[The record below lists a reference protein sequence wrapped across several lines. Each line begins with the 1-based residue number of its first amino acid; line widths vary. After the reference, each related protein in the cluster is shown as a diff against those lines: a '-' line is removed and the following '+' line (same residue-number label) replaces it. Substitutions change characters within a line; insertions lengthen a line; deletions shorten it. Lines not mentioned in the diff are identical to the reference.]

1 MSTETG
7 LAPSPAEVTTP
18 ATTETKTETPAN
30 DGFINHD
37 EPSNE
42 PEGGE
47 GGDTEGDK
55 PADKAKPD
63 EPAKKDGEDGEAKKK
78 LSGAQR
84 AKLRTERLLNENA
97 ELQRRLEE
105 AERAKQAA
113 PAGEDDPEPRE
124 EDFKDWFDYRDARAA
139 WLAGRKVSEKLE
151 KHSQARE
158 ESERSEKQA
167 QAARE
172 RAEAHAE
179 RVEQARGT
187 ITDFDSVME
196 EMKGVNVRN
205 DVLEEIM
212 SSDKSALITYHL
224 AQNPNEL
231 DALNSMSRTE
241 LARAMGRLEATVKLP
256 EAKRA
261 TSAPAPLSRP
271 KGGASPPSQ
280 EADLEAYLNKKYG
293 KDRK

>member
-1 MSTETG
+1 MSTETEQ
-7 LAPSPAEVTTP
+7 AVTPAEVTTP
-18 ATTETKTETPAN
+18 ESKTETPAN
-30 DGFINHD
+30 DGFVNLD
-37 EPSNE
+37 EVTE
-42 PEGGE
+42 ETEGEDDEKPEGE
-47 GGDTEGDK
+47 K
-55 PADKAKPD
+55 PEEAKPD
-63 EPAKKDGEDGEAKKK
+63 EPAKKDGEEGEAKKK

-113 PAGEDDPEPRE
+113 PASDSDEKPPRE
-124 EDFKDWFDYRDARAA
+124 EDFPDWFAWQRALTAFEAGKKAGEAIDKRLQSREDAERTQQ
-139 WLAGRKVSEKLE
+139 
-151 KHSQARE
+151 QA
-158 ESERSEKQA
+158 K
-167 QAARE
+167 AARE
-172 RAEAHAE
+172 RADAHAE
-179 RVEQARGT
+179 RVEEARGT
-187 ITDFDSVME
+187 ITDFDQVME
-196 EMKGVNVRN
+196 EMKGVNVRT

-212 SSDKSALITYHL
+212 SSEKSALITYHL

-261 TSAPAPLSRP
+261 TTAPAPLSRP

-280 EADLEAYLNKKYG
+280 EAALEAYLSKTYG
-293 KDRK
+293 DRRK

>member
-1 MSTETG
+1 MSTEQTAET
-7 LAPSPAEVTTP
+7 LANDTA
-18 ATTETKTETPAN
+18 AADTKTETPVN

-37 EPSNE
+37 ELTE
-42 PEGGE
+42 PEVDNETGE
-47 GGDTEGDK
+47 VK
-55 PADKAKPD
+55 PEETKPD
-63 EPAKKDGEDGEAKKK
+63 EPAKKDGEEARKK

-84 AKLRTERLLNENA
+84 AKLRESRLLNENA

-105 AERAKQAA
+105 AERAKPAA
-113 PAGEDDPEPRE
+113 PASEADKPPRE
-124 EDFKDWFDYRDARAA
+124 EDFPDWFAWQRALTAHEAGKSARDAI
-139 WLAGRKVSEKLE
+139 KSEF
-151 KHSQARE
+151 QTRE
-158 ESERSEKQA
+158 ESERSQKQA
-167 QAARE
+167 ETSRL
-172 RAEAHAE
+172 RAEAHAD
-179 RVEQARGT
+179 RVESAREI
-187 ITDFDSVME
+187 ITDFDEVMG

-212 SSDKSALITYHL
+212 SSDKSALIAYHL

-280 EADLEAYLNKKYG
+280 EAVLETWLTKKYG
-293 KDRK
+293 KDRR

>member
-1 MSTETG
+1 MSTETE
-7 LAPSPAEVTTP
+7 LAGTPAEVTTP
-18 ATTETKTETPAN
+18 ETKTETPVN
-30 DGFINHD
+30 NGFVNLDD
-37 EPSNE
+37 EA
-42 PEGGE
+42 PEGE
-47 GGDTEGDK
+47 SEETEGEK
-55 PADKAKPD
+55 PEDKAKTE
-63 EPAKKDGEDGEAKKK
+63 EPAKKDGEEAEAKKK

-84 AKLRTERLLNENA
+84 AKLREARLLNENA

-105 AERAKQAA
+105 AERRKEPAA
-113 PAGEDDPEPRE
+113 AAGDSDKPPRE
-124 EDFKDWFDYRDARAA
+124 EDFPDWFAWQRALTAYEAGKSARDAI
-139 WLAGRKVSEKLE
+139 KSEF
-151 KHSQARE
+151 QTRE
-158 ESERSEKQA
+158 ESERSLKQA

-179 RVEQARGT
+179 RVEQARET
-187 ITDFDSVME
+187 IADFDEVMA

-212 SSDKSALITYHL
+212 SSDKSALLAYHF

-271 KGGASPPSQ
+271 RGGASPSSQ
-280 EADLEAYLNKKYG
+280 EADLEAYLNKTYG
-293 KDRK
+293 KRR